1 MPSPP
6 RPLRAAPPLLK
17 QWAVL
22 VWLSACL
29 LVAPMGGL
37 LHALTHV
44 PALESAQGLVQTSA
58 QLPDQIGNA
67 PTSSQDD
74 AHSQDKPD
82 HCDLC
87 QLWDLLDATLPA
99 SFQWAAVNIRHLPP
113 DTRQPASATVYAGN
127 WFQSRAPP
135 VQG

>member
-6 RPLRAAPPLLK
+6 RPLRATPLLLK

-37 LHALTHV
+37 LHALSHV
-44 PALESAQGLVQTSA
+44 PAPG
-58 QLPDQIGNA
+58 QIGIA
-67 PTSSQDD
+67 PATSQDD
-74 AHSQDKPD
+74 THAQDKPD

-99 SFQWAAVNIRHLPP
+99 SFQWAAVNTRHLPA

-135 VQG
+135 IQG